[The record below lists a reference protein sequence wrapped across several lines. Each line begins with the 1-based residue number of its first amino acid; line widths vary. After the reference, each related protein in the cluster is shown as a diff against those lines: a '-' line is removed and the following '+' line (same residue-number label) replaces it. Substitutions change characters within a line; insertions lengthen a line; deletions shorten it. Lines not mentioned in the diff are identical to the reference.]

1 MFAYKKVEIKNTTVY
16 IIRYEPYPMKDFL
29 HLLNDSEAK
38 RFDEFSSIKRK
49 YEYLSTRILKEQLFP
64 GTTIAYD
71 CQGAPF
77 IAGKPHISISHSS
90 GCSAIAVS
98 EEHILGLDIEPLG
111 EKARRLHSK
120 FLNEDECRLLN
131 TNDEMLMTR
140 AWSCKEAL
148 LKLCRRK
155 GVIFK
160 RDLIIHSYDGDEIFT
175 CSVMKD
181 EQLFSV
187 HLTSKLIDQMIMTI
201 NHSDLILKHES

>member
-1 MFAYKKVEIKNTTVY
+1 MFEYKKVEIKNTTIY
-16 IIRYEPYPMKDFL
+16 IIRYAPYPMEDFL
-29 HLLNDSEAK
+29 YLLNDSEAK
-38 RFDEFSSIKRK
+38 RFHEFSSIKRK

-64 GTTIAYD
+64 GTTIEYD

-98 EEHILGLDIEPLG
+98 EEHILGLDVEPPG
-111 EKARRLHSK
+111 EKAKRLYSK
-120 FLNEDECRLLN
+120 FLNGDECRFLDTKNEL
-131 TNDEMLMTR
+131 LMTR

-155 GVIFK
+155 GLIFK
-160 RDLIIHSYDGDEIFT
+160 RDLIIHSYDDHEIFT
-175 CSVMKD
+175 CSILKD

-187 HLTSKLIDQMIMTI
+187 HLTSKLIDQMILTI